1 MAGLLTGFD
10 LAAITAQALPI
21 VAIGLPIALAVT
33 LGPKLALRAV
43 KFIQRLV

>member
-10 LAAITAQALPI
+10 LAAITTAATPI

-33 LGPKLALRAV
+33 IGPKLAKRAV
-43 KFIQRLV
+43 QFIRGLV